1 MKKQVISWKNIF
13 ANCTSNR
20 GPVSRMTQI
29 FNMPVSFDPVNCDLG
44 IYSREITHVHTK
56 ALDVNVY
63 CSFIHNGPKL
73 ETTQMSFWV
82 ERLNQ
87 LSYNHTIEYNS
98 ALKKNKLLAHI
109 VSRELC

>member
-1 MKKQVISWKNIF
+1 MKKQVISLKNIF

-29 FNMPVSFDPVNCDLG
+29 FNMQVSFDPVNCDLG

-56 ALDVNVY
+56 ALDMNVS

-73 ETTQMSFWV
+73 ETTQIDVFQW
-82 ERLNQ
+82 
-87 LSYNHTIEYNS
+87 I
-98 ALKKNKLLAHI
+98 KG
-109 VSRELC
+109 